1 MNTDFSYPQIPKS
14 PRFSKEVFMSEIVLQ
29 THQLRKEY
37 GPVTAVNQ
45 IDLTVRRGELYG
57 FLGPNGAGKTTTI
70 GMALGL
76 VAPSSGRVEIFG
88 ETVTPHQTR
97 PLRRVG
103 SLVGAPSLLPYLS
116 GKENLRL
123 LAQLSRDT
131 HNGRVDEVIERVG
144 MTESAHR
151 KVQGYSTGMK
161 QRIGL
166 AAALLHRPDLIILD
180 EPTNGLDPK
189 GMREVRQL
197 LRDLAAGGV
206 TIFLSSHLLNEVEQI
221 CDRVAVL
228 SRGQI
233 VAEGRVSDLLS
244 EQKTIVKI
252 GVTAPAEAE
261 AALQLLAGMERLTVN
276 GRYLEI
282 TGVGG
287 EQIVRHLAQ
296 HNIYPGEVMPQR
308 VDLESLFLE
317 MTE

>member
-1 MNTDFSYPQIPKS
+1 MTNYIFETHNL
-14 PRFSKEVFMSEIVLQ
+14 SKNF
-29 THQLRKEY
+29 
-37 GPVTAVNQ
+37 GPVTAVDQ
-45 IDLTVRRGELYG
+45 INIQVHPGELFG

-70 GMALGL
+70 SMALGL
-76 VAPSSGRVEIFG
+76 TAASDGRVEIFG
-88 ETVTPHQTR
+88 QPVTPHQTR

-103 SLVGAPSLLPYLS
+103 SLVGAPSLLPYMS
-116 GKENLRL
+116 GLDNLRM
-123 LAQLSRDT
+123 LARLSDDVD
-131 HNGRVDEVIERVG
+131 NGRIAEVIERVG
-144 MTESAHR
+144 MSESAHR

-206 TIFLSSHLLNEVEQI
+206 TVFLSSHLLNEVEQI

-228 SRGQI
+228 SRGKI
-233 VAEGRVSDLLS
+233 VAQGKVSDLLS
-244 EQKTIVKI
+244 QQKMTVKI
-252 GVTAPAEAE
+252 GVTAPAEAA
-261 AALQLLAGMERLTVN
+261 AALQSLAGLEKVVVN

-282 TGVGG
+282 TGGGG

-296 HNIYPGEVMPQR
+296 HNIYPGEVIVQR

>member
-1 MNTDFSYPQIPKS
+1 
-14 PRFSKEVFMSEIVLQ
+14 MSEIVLQ

-37 GPVTAVNQ
+37 GSVTAVNQ

-123 LAQLSRDT
+123 LARLSDDM

-144 MTESAHR
+144 MTESAGR

-206 TIFLSSHLLNEVEQI
+206 TIFLSSHLLYEVEQI
-221 CDRVAVL
+221 CDRVSVL

-233 VAEGRVSDLLS
+233 VAEGSVSDLLD
-244 EQKTIVKI
+244 EQKMTVKI
-252 GVTAPAEAE
+252 CVAAPAQAE
-261 AALQLLAGMERLTVN
+261 AALQSLAGVERVTVN
-276 GRYLEI
+276 GHYLNVS
-282 TGVGG
+282 GVSG
-287 EQIVRHLAQ
+287 EEIVRHLAQ
-296 HNIYPGEVMPQR
+296 HHIYPGEVLPQR

>member
-1 MNTDFSYPQIPKS
+1 MELSITNYIFETHNL
-14 PRFSKEVFMSEIVLQ
+14 SKNF
-29 THQLRKEY
+29 
-37 GPVTAVNQ
+37 GPVTAVDQ
-45 IDLTVRRGELYG
+45 INIQVHPGELFG

-70 GMALGL
+70 SMALGL
-76 VAPSSGRVEIFG
+76 TAASDGRVEIFG
-88 ETVTPHQTR
+88 QPVTPHQTR

-103 SLVGAPSLLPYLS
+103 SLVGAPSLLPYMS
-116 GKENLRL
+116 GLDNLRM
-123 LAQLSRDT
+123 LARLSDDVD
-131 HNGRVDEVIERVG
+131 NGRIAEVIERVG
-144 MTESAHR
+144 MSESAHR

-206 TIFLSSHLLNEVEQI
+206 TVFLSSHLLNEVEQI

-228 SRGQI
+228 SRGKI
-233 VAEGRVSDLLS
+233 VAQGKVSDLLS
-244 EQKTIVKI
+244 QQKMTVKI
-252 GVTAPAEAE
+252 GVTAPAEAA
-261 AALQLLAGMERLTVN
+261 AALQSLAGLEKVVVN

-282 TGVGG
+282 TGGGG

-296 HNIYPGEVMPQR
+296 HNIYPGEVIVQR

>member
-1 MNTDFSYPQIPKS
+1 VTNYILDTHNL
-14 PRFSKEVFMSEIVLQ
+14 SKQF
-29 THQLRKEY
+29 
-37 GPVTAVNQ
+37 GPVTAVDRIN
-45 IDLTVRRGELYG
+45 LKVRKGELYG

-76 VAPSSGRVEIFG
+76 VAATAGQVHIFG
-88 ETVTPHQTR
+88 EPVTPHQTR

-116 GKENLRL
+116 GKDNLRL
-123 LAQLSRDT
+123 LARLSGDT

-144 MTESAHR
+144 MSESAHR
-151 KVQGYSTGMK
+151 KVQGYSSGMK

-189 GMREVRQL
+189 GMREVRKL
-197 LRDLAAGGV
+197 LRDLAADGV

-233 VAEGRVSDLLS
+233 VAEGAVSELLS
-244 EQKTIVKI
+244 GQKMTVKI
-252 GVTAPAEAE
+252 GVAALAEAE
-261 AALQLLAGMERLTVN
+261 AALQSLAGVEKVVGN
-276 GRYLEI
+276 GRYLEV
-282 TGVGG
+282 TGAGG

-296 HNIYPGEVMPQR
+296 HNIYPGEVLPQR

>member
-1 MNTDFSYPQIPKS
+1 
-14 PRFSKEVFMSEIVLQ
+14 
-29 THQLRKEY
+29 
-37 GPVTAVNQ
+37 
-45 IDLTVRRGELYG
+45 
-57 FLGPNGAGKTTTI
+57 
-70 GMALGL
+70 
-76 VAPSSGRVEIFG
+76 
-88 ETVTPHQTR
+88 
-97 PLRRVG
+97 
-103 SLVGAPSLLPYLS
+103 
-116 GKENLRL
+116 
-123 LAQLSRDT
+123 
-131 HNGRVDEVIERVG
+131 
-144 MTESAHR
+144 
-151 KVQGYSTGMK
+151 MK

>member
-1 MNTDFSYPQIPKS
+1 
-14 PRFSKEVFMSEIVLQ
+14 MSEIVLQ

-37 GPVTAVNQ
+37 GSVTAVNQ

-123 LAQLSRDT
+123 LARLSDDM

-144 MTESAHR
+144 MTESAGR

-206 TIFLSSHLLNEVEQI
+206 TIFLSSHLLYEVEQI
-221 CDRVAVL
+221 CDRVSVL

-233 VAEGRVSDLLS
+233 VAEGSVSDLLD
-244 EQKTIVKI
+244 EQKMTVKI
-252 GVTAPAEAE
+252 AVAAPAEAE
-261 AALQLLAGMERLTVN
+261 AALQSLAGVEKVTIN
-276 GRYLEI
+276 GHYLNVS
-282 TGVGG
+282 GVSG
-287 EQIVRHLAQ
+287 EEIVRHLAQ
-296 HNIYPGEVMPQR
+296 HHIYPGEVLPQR

>member
-1 MNTDFSYPQIPKS
+1 MDIVQTWQKEALMTNYILETHNL
-14 PRFSKEVFMSEIVLQ
+14 SKQF
-29 THQLRKEY
+29 
-37 GPVTAVNQ
+37 GPVTAVDRIN
-45 IDLTVRRGELYG
+45 LKVRKGELYG

-70 GMALGL
+70 GIALGL
-76 VAPSSGRVEIFG
+76 VAASGGQVEIFG
-88 ETVTPHQTR
+88 EPVTPHQTR

-116 GKENLRL
+116 GKDNLRL
-123 LAQLSRDT
+123 LARLSNDT
-131 HNGRVDEVIERVG
+131 RNGRVDEVIERVG

-151 KVQGYSTGMK
+151 KVQGYSSGMK

-189 GMREVRQL
+189 GMREVREL
-197 LRDLAAGGV
+197 LRDLAADGV

-228 SRGQI
+228 NRGQI
-233 VAEGRVSDLLS
+233 VAEGAVSELLS
-244 EQKTIVKI
+244 GQKMTVKI
-252 GVTAPAEAE
+252 GVAALAEAE
-261 AALQLLAGMERLTVN
+261 AALQSLAGVEKVVGN
-276 GRYLEI
+276 GRYLEVS
-282 TGVGG
+282 GVGG

-296 HNIYPGEVMPQR
+296 HNIYPGEVLPQR